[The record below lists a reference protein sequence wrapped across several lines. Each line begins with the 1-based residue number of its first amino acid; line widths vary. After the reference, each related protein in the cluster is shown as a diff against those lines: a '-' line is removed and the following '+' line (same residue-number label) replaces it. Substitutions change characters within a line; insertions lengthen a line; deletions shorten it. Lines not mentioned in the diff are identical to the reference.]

1 LVNFMKL
8 LYLDKK
14 DRVVAWFTPARS
26 LAAAA
31 VILLF
36 LALPLRRESVSGR
49 FLLEPAQQA
58 VIRAHVPGM
67 VTALHAEEG
76 ECVAAGSVLATLRNL
91 PLQSDFEY
99 AKSNLTM
106 ASDRAAAASLHYAD
120 LGLALKERERSS
132 AELEQISARDS
143 ALGVTSPIAGTVI
156 TPRVQDLLGSYL
168 TEGQE
173 LLTVADLSSLRARIY
188 ISEYDLYKIRHDAG
202 ARLQVQG
209 QLGTWPAQVVA
220 MAARP
225 VEIDPKLVGEVQ
237 LQGMNP
243 PHYYIV
249 DLIVSS
255 ADGALKPGMTGVARV
270 YGDRRSLL
278 GMAWEG
284 AKNFWERKVW

>member
-1 LVNFMKL
+1 MAAHFPETRLETGR
-8 LYLDKK
+8 DGRA
-14 DRVVAWFTPARS
+14 RVD
-26 LAAAA
+26 LAAANRKQ
-31 VILLF
+31 L
-36 LALPLRRESVSGR
+36 
-49 FLLEPAQQA
+49 
-58 VIRAHVPGM
+58 
-67 VTALHAEEG
+67 
-76 ECVAAGSVLATLRNL
+76 VASR
-91 PLQSDFEY
+91 
-99 AKSNLTM
+99 
-106 ASDRAAAASLHYAD
+106 
-120 LGLALKERERSS
+120 
-132 AELEQISARDS
+132 IDS
-143 ALGVTSPIAGTVI
+143 
-156 TPRVQDLLGSYL
+156 
-168 TEGQE
+168 
-173 LLTVADLSSLRARIY
+173 ARIY

-209 QLGTWPAQVVA
+209 QFRTWPARVVA

-284 AKNFWERKVW
+284 AKNFWERKIW